1 MAAKKEEY
9 VLPSLNAR
17 MLVDLMNDFYQQ
29 PGVEEA
35 YQQWLAERRA
45 EKNRKRKE
53 REDTADHHLPEKDAC
68 PQTVRRP
75 TVTERTKRP

>member
-1 MAAKKEEY
+1 MTAKKEEY

-45 EKNRKRKE
+45 EKKRKRKE
-53 REDTADHHLPEKDAC
+53 REDAT
-68 PQTVRRP
+68 
-75 TVTERTKRP
+75 

>member
-1 MAAKKEEY
+1 MATKKEE
-9 VLPSLNAR
+9 VILPSLNAR

-45 EKNRKRKE
+45 EKKRKRKE
-53 REDTADHHLPEKDAC
+53 REDAT
-68 PQTVRRP
+68 
-75 TVTERTKRP
+75 

>member
-35 YQQWLAERRA
+35 YQQWLDERRA
-45 EKNRKRKE
+45 EKKRKRKE
-53 REDTADHHLPEKDAC
+53 REDAT
-68 PQTVRRP
+68 
-75 TVTERTKRP
+75 

>member
-1 MAAKKEEY
+1 MAVKKEEY

-45 EKNRKRKE
+45 EKKRKRKE
-53 REDTADHHLPEKDAC
+53 REDAT
-68 PQTVRRP
+68 
-75 TVTERTKRP
+75 

>member
-1 MAAKKEEY
+1 LNAEKQPGWKEWAADAAKKEEY

-35 YQQWLAERRA
+35 YQQWLAERRQ
-45 EKNRKRKE
+45 KRSASGKKE
-53 REDTADHHLPEKDAC
+53 RMPHDHLP
-68 PQTVRRP
+68 
-75 TVTERTKRP
+75 

>member
-9 VLPSLNAR
+9 VLPSLNAK
-17 MLVDLMNDFYQQ
+17 MLVDLRNDFYQQ

-45 EKNRKRKE
+45 EKKRKRKE
-53 REDTADHHLPEKDAC
+53 REDAT
-68 PQTVRRP
+68 
-75 TVTERTKRP
+75 

>member
-17 MLVDLMNDFYQQ
+17 MLVDLRNDFYQQ

-45 EKNRKRKE
+45 EKKRKRKE
-53 REDTADHHLPEKDAC
+53 REDAT
-68 PQTVRRP
+68 
-75 TVTERTKRP
+75 

>member
-35 YQQWLAERRA
+35 YQQWLVKRRA
-45 EKNRKRKE
+45 EKKRKRKE
-53 REDTADHHLPEKDAC
+53 REDAT
-68 PQTVRRP
+68 
-75 TVTERTKRP
+75 

>member
-45 EKNRKRKE
+45 EKKSKRKE
-53 REDTADHHLPEKDAC
+53 REDAT
-68 PQTVRRP
+68 
-75 TVTERTKRP
+75 

>member
-53 REDTADHHLPEKDAC
+53 REDAT
-68 PQTVRRP
+68 
-75 TVTERTKRP
+75 

>member
-35 YQQWLAERRA
+35 YQLWLAERRA
-45 EKNRKRKE
+45 EKKRKRKE
-53 REDTADHHLPEKDAC
+53 REDAT
-68 PQTVRRP
+68 
-75 TVTERTKRP
+75 

>member
-45 EKNRKRKE
+45 EKKCKRKE
-53 REDTADHHLPEKDAC
+53 REDAT
-68 PQTVRRP
+68 
-75 TVTERTKRP
+75 

>member
-17 MLVDLMNDFYQQ
+17 MLVDLMADFYRQ

-45 EKNRKRKE
+45 EKKRKRKE
-53 REDTADHHLPEKDAC
+53 REDAT
-68 PQTVRRP
+68 
-75 TVTERTKRP
+75 

>member
-35 YQQWLAERRA
+35 YQQWLAERRV
-45 EKNRKRKE
+45 EKKRKRKE
-53 REDTADHHLPEKDAC
+53 REDAT
-68 PQTVRRP
+68 
-75 TVTERTKRP
+75 